1 MIRKISIILI
11 SAYVFAQNPIDKP
24 IEICSNHNSLA
35 RWVTSESTLTEVQ
48 EKIDIHYYGISINI
62 DFEIEEINGSV
73 IINGSVGMDQPDSIQ
88 LDFADQ
94 MTVDS
99 VKYFGEELSLIHI

>member
-11 SAYVFAQNPIDKP
+11 AAYVFAQNPIDKP

-73 IINGSVGMDQPDSIQ
+73 II
-88 LDFADQ
+88 
-94 MTVDS
+94 
-99 VKYFGEELSLIHI
+99 LSLIHI